1 MITIVLD
8 GRYLV
13 MAGAIL
19 NLIGMLA
26 VLMTDSGNVE
36 NNFLHYAMY
45 LTLVV
50 ATGLAVI
57 GIIILW

>member
-26 VLMTDSGNVE
+26 VLVTDSGNAE
-36 NNFLHYAMY
+36 SNFLHYAMY
-45 LTLVV
+45 LMLVV
-50 ATGLAVI
+50 ATGLVVI
-57 GIIILW
+57 GITILW